1 MVQIIPNVTLI
12 EGAVTAIENYELQ
25 QGFQLITILI
35 NRVGEKEGSQFLGND
50 ILNTEIKVLVSETLQ
65 KKLQL
70 KTKVHVSGEIINA
83 DRSCGCSKQFL
94 QQICFSLC
102 IHLIDHIS
110 TTAREC
116 ITKPIDCLITLC

>member
-1 MVQIIPNVTLI
+1 MVQNNTSTFITQKQAMVQIIHNVTLI
-12 EGAVTAIENYELQ
+12 EGAVTAIENYKLQ

-70 KTKVHVSGEIINA
+70 KTKVHVRGEIKKVNPLLWRA
-83 DRSCGCSKQFL
+83 NEATWKLSAPSK
-94 QQICFSLC
+94 S
-102 IHLIDHIS
+102 S
-110 TTAREC
+110 S
-116 ITKPIDCLITLC
+116 

>member
-35 NRVGEKEGSQFLGND
+35 TRAEEKEGSQFLGND
-50 ILNTEIKVLVSETLQ
+50 ILNTEIKVFVSGTLQ

-70 KTKVHVSGEIINA
+70 KTKVLVSGEIKKVNPLLWRA
-83 DRSCGCSKQFL
+83 NEATWKLGAPLKSSNKK
-94 QQICFSLC
+94 S
-102 IHLIDHIS
+102 
-110 TTAREC
+110 
-116 ITKPIDCLITLC
+116 